1 MPSARHRLLVAP
13 APPHPDASR
22 QTQRRESKDR
32 HPGIAAIYGIDEA
45 CSWGRMGL
53 VVVVDP
59 TQRR

>member
-1 MPSARHRLLVAP
+1 MNFSQQPEPSSPVTSHVL
-13 APPHPDASR
+13 ASLN
-22 QTQRRESKDR
+22 
-32 HPGIAAIYGIDEA
+32 HPGIAVIYGIEEA